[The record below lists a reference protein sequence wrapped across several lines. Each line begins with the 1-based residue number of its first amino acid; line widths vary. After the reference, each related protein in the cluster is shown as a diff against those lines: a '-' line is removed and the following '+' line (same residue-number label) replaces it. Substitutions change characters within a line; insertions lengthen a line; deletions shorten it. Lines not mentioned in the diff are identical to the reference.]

1 MRAVRAAVAAAITW
15 AALASPAHA
24 TGVVPC
30 APDEVGSTVVVRD
43 VVVSVCVS
51 ARADC
56 PPDAFGSVLYL
67 NGARL
72 AAACLPD
79 PGPLPPIDPFALAEP
94 VVCSLL
100 IQLRPGVPGVV
111 DVTYEGDV
119 YVLGEFFWDCPPYA
133 S

>member
-30 APDEVGSTVVVRD
+30 APDETGSTVVVRD

-56 PPDAFGSVLYL
+56 PPHSFGTVLYL
-67 NGARL
+67 NGARV

-79 PGPLPPIDPFALAEP
+79 PGPIDPFALVDE
-94 VVCSLL
+94 VVCWLVAPL
-100 IQLRPGVPGVV
+100 GPVMPGVFE
-111 DVTYEGDV
+111 VTYDGDV
-119 YVLGEFFWDCPPYA
+119 YVLGEWFWDCPPYG